1 MENLK
6 RAVKYQGKTG
16 LVSVSRFWMVLF
28 MVMALFS
35 SLNYFDK
42 GEFSVGMT
50 TGGPELSIVGSNV
63 FVLAI
68 YAIVLSFESYYR
80 AFPLL
85 VGLNV
90 SRRNYFL
97 SSLSQSAL
105 VVFCLAL
112 VQSLLFKLDP
122 FLVKAVK
129 KLPLHEFG
137 AFNTQ
142 KDSIFIVMIAIFI
155 AIFAIISI
163 ARLFAALSY
172 RFGPLFWGTA
182 FAVLILL
189 PMVSGWVR
197 SLFSR
202 AFAIFFGQLLLTR
215 INGQNLAYLFMIIL
229 VFQGLAFAVT
239 LLTDIKERV

>member
-16 LVSVSRFWMVLF
+16 LVSVSRFWIVLL

-68 YAIVLSFESYYR
+68 YAIVLSFESYYK

-85 VGLNV
+85 VGFNV

-97 SSLSQSAL
+97 SALSQSAL

-112 VQSLLFKLDP
+112 IQSLLFKLDP
-122 FLVKAVK
+122 YLVKAVK
-129 KLPLHEFG
+129 KVPLYEFG
-137 AFNTQ
+137 AFNTR
-142 KDSIFIVMIAIFI
+142 KDSIFIVMLAIFI
-155 AIFAIISI
+155 AIFAILSI
-163 ARLFAALSY
+163 ARIFAALSY
-172 RFGPLFWGTA
+172 RFGPLFWGAA
-182 FAVLILL
+182 FVVLILL

-202 AFAIFFGQLLLTR
+202 AFAFFFGQLLLTR
-215 INGQNLAYLFMIIL
+215 IDGQNLAYLFLIIL
-229 VFQGLAFAVT
+229 VFQGLAF
-239 LLTDIKERV
+239 ERPG